1 MTTLIRKPFNTGWDD
16 FTATFR
22 LFDDFLNRAFNEPA
36 GLRPWTPAVDIVET
50 ENDLV
55 LTADI
60 PGIKLEDIDIRLEN
74 GTLTISGER
83 KFENEEK
90 KGAYH
95 RVERSYGSFQRA
107 FALPDTVDVDKVDA
121 HYENGVLKVT
131 LPKKEIAKPRSIKV
145 NVSNN

>member
-1 MTTLIRKPFNTGWDD
+1 MTTLIRKPFNTGLDD

>member
-1 MTTLIRKPFNTGWDD
+1 MTTLIRKPFNTGLDD

-36 GLRPWTPAVDIVET
+36 GVRPWTPAVDIVET

-121 HYENGVLKVT
+121 HYENGVLRVT

-145 NVSNN
+145 HVSNN